1 VRICIVNYR
10 SDCEYILEQLVELVS
25 EKEVAKLAKIFQIV
39 IGLLQKSDIKSNF
52 YKEVLFAR
60 IDNLEY
66 LSFIL
71 NPAKLL

>member
-1 VRICIVNYR
+1 MRICIVNYR